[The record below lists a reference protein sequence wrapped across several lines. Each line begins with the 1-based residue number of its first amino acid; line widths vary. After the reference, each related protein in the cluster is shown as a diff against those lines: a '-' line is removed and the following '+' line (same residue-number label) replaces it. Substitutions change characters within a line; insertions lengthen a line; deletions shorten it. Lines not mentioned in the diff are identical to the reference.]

1 MKPILEAIPLGEQKS
16 IHGFCFDKKDFETP
30 WHFHP
35 QHELTYIEE
44 SVGTKFIGDYV
55 GGYQPGELVLLR
67 SNLPH
72 CWKNNSTQ
80 GGNSKS
86 FVVQWNP
93 GIFPEV
99 PELASL
105 HQLLKASS
113 KGLIFDKEAVK
124 LLIPKLKSLPDLS
137 GQQLYIQLL
146 SILSGLSSANYSTLS
161 AASFTEDIPSEYGS
175 RMAKIHDF
183 VGENFGRKIYLK
195 ELAELVNLSEQSFS
209 RFFTKMMGRP
219 FFAFL
224 NEYRVNH
231 TARLLVDTEASIS
244 DIAFSCGYESLPFFH
259 KKFNE
264 AFGISPAKYR
274 KKHVTCSG
282 HYLD

>member
-1 MKPILEAIPLGEQKS
+1 MKPILEAILIGEQKS
-16 IHGFCFDKKDFETP
+16 IHSFCYDKKDFETP

-72 CWKNNSTQ
+72 CWKNNSTKN
-80 GGNSKS
+80 GNSKS
-86 FVVQWNP
+86 FVVQWNSE
-93 GIFPEV
+93 IFPEV

-105 HQLLKASS
+105 HQLLKVAS
-113 KGLIFDKEAVK
+113 KGLIFDNEVVN

-137 GQQLYIQLL
+137 GHQLYIQLL
-146 SILSGLSSANYSTLS
+146 IILSELSSSNYSTLS
-161 AASFTEDIPSEYGS
+161 AASFTDSIPSEYGS

-209 RFFTKMMGRP
+209 RFFSKMMGRP

-224 NEYRVNH
+224 NEYRINYA
-231 TARLLVDTEASIS
+231 ARLLVDTEASIS

-264 AFGISPAKYR
+264 SYQISPAQYR
-274 KKHVTCSG
+274 KRFIGKR
-282 HYLD
+282 